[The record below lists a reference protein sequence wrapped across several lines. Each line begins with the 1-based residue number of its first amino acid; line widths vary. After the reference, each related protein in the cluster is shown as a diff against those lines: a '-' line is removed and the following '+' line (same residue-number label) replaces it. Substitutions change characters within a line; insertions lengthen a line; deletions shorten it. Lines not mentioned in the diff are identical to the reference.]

1 MPNLQTVRLPDS
13 LEAALASDHPWVYK
27 NHLPKTDFAV
37 GQELRVE
44 AGRVARYGV
53 FDPASQIA
61 IRLFGAERITS
72 ARIRQ
77 LTSNALAAR
86 AALQLGNTD
95 AYRLING
102 ESDFLPGIVADRYGR
117 YAVVKAYSAAVVQFL
132 PEVARVIGRSLR
144 LRGVVQR
151 VDGPAGATLTAL
163 FGELPPE
170 ELTITE
176 HGMKLLVNTVHG
188 QKTGLFL
195 DQRDNRAFVREI
207 ASGKRVLN
215 LFAYTGAF
223 SVAALIGGAAHVTS
237 VDIAPGA
244 LAIAERQITMNGL
257 DPAAHTA
264 LELDIFA
271 QLGTLRHTYD
281 VVIVDPPSLAN
292 NQQQLPRALA
302 AYRALNTA
310 AVRLVKPGGWFITA
324 SCTAQVTPE
333 RFRRTVQQ
341 ALASAGVNA
350 SLKRETGHAPD
361 HAVRPHFPEGQYL
374 TCLAFRVGP

>member
-1 MPNLQTVRLPDS
+1 M
-13 LEAALASDHPWVYK
+13 ASDHPWVYK